1 MFCGLPRDSPTTA
14 AGKFCRQPAGAV
26 SLDLDHGDDGNDVL
40 IDPSETALEHQL
52 RAIADVR
59 LRIGPDGVVTQA
71 SLARAG
77 DILPD
82 GAVTAI
88 GMDVTTL
95 LEPLVPEVA
104 ALIERTLTTG
114 GSETFSFLSADRTR
128 WLSGRLAVSP
138 TGDVLIA
145 ARDVTPEYTLHRQL
159 EYQAFHDPL
168 TDLPNRLGF
177 HRDLE
182 AALDRRPLQGAVLL
196 IDLDDFKLVNDVA
209 GHNAGDELLVK
220 IAERLRD
227 HVRHHDI
234 PARLGGDEFA
244 VLLTGVTSRRDILA
258 AAENLHTSLSQPLSI
273 GAELA
278 VQRTSIGVTQ
288 LHLSDTPADVMRRA
302 DVALYAAK
310 SQGKN
315 TVASFDNDLFETMKQ
330 RHGLVRDLERA
341 IADGAIGVAYQPI
354 VELGTGEVHSV
365 EALARWSGTDGQS
378 ISPAVFV
385 RAAEEHGL
393 ITALFDHTLRTSLAD
408 AAPWIERIPSLRIH
422 INLSP
427 MQMRDTSL
435 ATVVERH
442 LAEAGV
448 PPANLCVEITES
460 VLALDF
466 PVVRENLDR
475 LTGLGVSVCLD
486 DFGTGY
492 SSLAYLQEFAPSM
505 LKLDRS
511 FVERMSESGD
521 ARLPR
526 AILGLARE
534 LEIDAV
540 AEGIETIEEWTE
552 LRELGW
558 TLGQGYLMSRP
569 IPAADITPLLDQRLL
584 P

>member
-1 MFCGLPRDSPTTA
+1 M
-14 AGKFCRQPAGAV
+14 
-26 SLDLDHGDDGNDVL
+26 SLDIDHGDDGNDVL

-59 LRIGPDGVVTQA
+59 LRVGPDGRVTQA
-71 SLARAG
+71 SLARTG
-77 DILPD
+77 DILADDATSP
-82 GAVTAI
+82 I
-88 GMDVTTL
+88 GMAVTTL
-95 LEPLVPEVA
+95 LEPLVPEIA

-177 HRDLE
+177 HRELE
-182 AALDRRPLQGAVLL
+182 TALDRRPLQGAVLL

-258 AAENLHTSLSQPLSI
+258 AAENLHASLSQPLSI
-273 GAELA
+273 GTELA

-288 LHLSDTPADVMRRA
+288 LHLADTPADVMRRA

-341 IADGAIGVAYQPI
+341 IADGVIGLAYQPI
-354 VELGTGEVHSV
+354 VELGTGRVHSV
-365 EALARWSGTDGQS
+365 EALARWSGSDGQS

-393 ITALFDHTLRTSLAD
+393 IAALFDHTLRTSLAD
-408 AAPWIERIPSLRIH
+408 AAPWIERTPSLRIH

-442 LAEAGV
+442 LAEAGLS
-448 PPANLCVEITES
+448 PANLCVEITES

-475 LTGLGVSVCLD
+475 LTSLGVSVCLD

-540 AEGIETIEEWTE
+540 AEGIETVEEWTE

-569 IPAADITPLLDQRLL
+569 IPAAEVTPLLDQHLL